1 MKCTEPPSSKM
12 ELKCVGVDTFKLLSQ
27 DWDLLA
33 ASSDVRVGDQ
43 TTWGESERPRFKS
56 QACQFTTY
64 GTWAKLLNLSKS
76 QIPHLKNEVRDFPS
90 GPVAK
95 TLCFQCRGCRFNPWS
110 GN

>member
-33 ASSDVRVGDQ
+33 VSSDVRVGDQ

-64 GTWAKLLNLSKS
+64 GTWAKLLNLYEHS
-76 QIPHLKNEVRDFPS
+76 QS
-90 GPVAK
+90 GQY
-95 TLCFQCRGCRFNPWS
+95 TFLINIIDE
-110 GN
+110 NYI

>member
-1 MKCTEPPSSKM
+1 M

-64 GTWAKLLNLSKS
+64 GTWGKLLNLYEHS
-76 QIPHLKNEVRDFPS
+76 QS
-90 GPVAK
+90 GQY
-95 TLCFQCRGCRFNPWS
+95 TFLINIIDE
-110 GN
+110 NYI